1 MKKLFLLA
9 LILIIGFQTSLTAQS
24 VFNDPLAHTYS
35 IVARD
40 KTTGEMAVG
49 VQSHWF
55 SVGTIVSWGKSGTG
69 VVATQSFVNPSFGPN
84 GIKHMLEG
92 KDAEETLNILIEGDE
107 GRDFRQVAV
116 LDVTGKVAAY
126 TGKKCIISAH
136 HITGDNYS
144 VQANMMLNDQVVPAM
159 EKAYKSAKDSFA
171 DRLLKTLEAAEEAGG
186 DIRGR
191 QSAAISIVK
200 GDSSGRPWADKVIDL
215 RVEDH
220 QEPLQE
226 LRRLVK
232 LHKAYQHMN
241 NGDVAIEE
249 NDFERAA
256 AEYSAAAA
264 LAPNNLEVVYWQA
277 ITLATGGK
285 VEQAKPLL
293 CRVFSA
299 DPNWIELTRRLFK
312 PGIIPDTAEG
322 HALVESIV
330 GACRH

>member
-1 MKKLFLLA
+1 VTWA
-9 LILIIGFQTSLTAQS
+9 EAG
-24 VFNDPLAHTYS
+24 
-35 IVARD
+35 
-40 KTTGEMAVG
+40 VG
-49 VQSHWF
+49 A
-55 SVGTIVSWGKSGTG
+55 I
-69 VVATQSFVNPSFGPN
+69 ATQSFVDPSYGPR
-84 GIKHMLEG
+84 GLSLMRSGLSAEQALMALLEV
-92 KDAEETLNILIEGDE
+92 DS
-107 GRDFRQVAV
+107 GREVRQVAFV
-116 LDVTGKVAAY
+116 DSRGQVGTHTGNR
-126 TGKKCIISAH
+126 CIESAGH
-136 HITGDNYS
+136 YIGDGFS

-159 EKAYKSAKDSFA
+159 ENAYKSAKDSFA
-171 DRLLKTLEAAEEAGG
+171 DRLLITLEAAEEAGG

-191 QSAAISIVK
+191 QSAAILIVK

-299 DPNWIELTRRLFK
+299 DRNWIELTRRLFK
-312 PGIIPDTAEG
+312 PGIIPDNAEG

-330 GACRH
+330 GACRP